1 MKDLASLC
9 VVILYM
15 LIQSKPESIAIMPST
30 PVNGFIATTA
40 AAPVDWAAPVADC
53 VELPK
58 AWGLALPGTC
68 ELALPENWEVA
79 TPDARE
85 LATREEPTGVD
96 RGLLLPLTDPV
107 DQGATKAAT

>member
-40 AAPVDWAAPVADC
+40 AAPVD
-53 VELPK
+53 
-58 AWGLALPGTC
+58 
-68 ELALPENWEVA
+68 
-79 TPDARE
+79 
-85 LATREEPTGVD
+85 
-96 RGLLLPLTDPV
+96 
-107 DQGATKAAT
+107 